1 MDTPIPL
8 PLAVLTAV
16 FFLYFR
22 WRRLSTQPLP
32 PGPRG
37 LPVIGSLW
45 DIVTDKDDKPRHL
58 KYLDLGKNVCGDHLV
73 VLNSAKAT
81 DELLEKR
88 SINYSDRPVMRYSDK
103 WKAHRR
109 IFNQYFKQQAVVSYY
124 PVHRKGVLVF
134 LNKILNNPESLNAH
148 ARDYAGAM
156 ILQITYGITSEEEKA
171 YFVQVADLANQSFIA
186 GVNHGSFMVDY
197 FPFLKH
203 IPYRFFVI
211 DLQVAWFPG
220 AGFKQK
226 AAVWAKHVSD
236 MNHNPWRLLKSSMAN
251 GTAMP
256 SVATN
261 GLERLNS
268 DQEEMEPFIQHVCA
282 VAYGAGAD
290 TTVALLLASLLALVR
305 NPEVQTRAQAE
316 IDEVVGSSRLPDF
329 QDRDKLPYID
339 AILKE
344 TQRLYPALPLSID
357 HCSMDDD
364 IYEGYFIPKG
374 TTVIGNAWAILHD
387 EKTYPE
393 PMKFKPERFL
403 KEEGK
408 STPPDSALYAFGF
421 GRRICPGRF
430 LALDAAWL
438 MVACVLSVFDIN
450 KTFDAEGNE
459 IEVVFE
465 HSPGAINL
473 KKAKKGLG
481 SPANFGLMSN
491 SSEIPGLIE
500 NVPGG
505 LAILT

>member
-8 PLAVLTAV
+8 SLAVLTALS
-16 FFLYFR
+16 FLYFR
-22 WRRLSTQPLP
+22 WRRLSTRPLP

-58 KYLDLGKNVCGDHLV
+58 KYLDLGKKYDSDIVHISVCGDHLV
-73 VLNSAKAT
+73 VLNSVKAT

-88 SINYSDRPVMRYSDK
+88 SINYSDRPVMPMVTDLLGLLAASKRWDEFDIGVMGYSDK

-124 PVHRKGVLVF
+124 PVHRKEVLVF

-171 YFVQVADLANQSFIA
+171 YFVQVAEIANQSIIA
-186 GVNHGSFMVDY
+186 SVNHGSFMVDY
-197 FPFLKH
+197 FPFLKY
-203 IPYRFFVI
+203 IPS
-211 DLQVAWFPG
+211 WFPG
-220 AGFKQK
+220 AGFKRK

-236 MNHNPWRLLKSSMAN
+236 MNHDPWRLLKSSMAN

-261 GLERLNS
+261 GLERFNS

-282 VAYGAGAD
+282 VAYAAGAD

-305 NPEVQTRAQAE
+305 NPEAQTRAQAE

-344 TQRLYPALPLSID
+344 TQRLYPASPLSID

-374 TTVIGNAWAILHD
+374 TTVVGNAWAILHE

-408 STPPDSALYAFGF
+408 STPPDSTLYAFGF

-459 IEVVFE
+459 IEVVFA
-465 HSPGAINL
+465 HTPGAIR
-473 KKAKKGLG
+473 
-481 SPANFGLMSN
+481 
-491 SSEIPGLIE
+491 
-500 NVPGG
+500 
-505 LAILT
+505 